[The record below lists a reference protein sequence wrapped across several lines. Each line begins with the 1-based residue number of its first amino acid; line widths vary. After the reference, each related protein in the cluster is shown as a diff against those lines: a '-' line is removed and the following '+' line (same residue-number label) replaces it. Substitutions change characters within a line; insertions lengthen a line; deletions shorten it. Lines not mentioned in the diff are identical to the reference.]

1 MTRQRLA
8 AGNRMRAPRR
18 LLVGW
23 LVLLLGT
30 APLPAL
36 PQQHPLLLLAQRGHA
51 ENGGISLDEA
61 VRQAR
66 LQHKG
71 KVLSAETVRVD
82 GRKIHRI
89 KILTKDGRVKRI
101 QIDARTGQTVSR
113 RR

>member
-1 MTRQRLA
+1 
-8 AGNRMRAPRR
+8 MRAARR
-18 LLVGW
+18 LLLGW
-23 LVLLLGT
+23 LALLLAT
-30 APLPAL
+30 TPVPAS

-61 VRQAR
+61 VRRAR
-66 LQHKG
+66 QQHKG

-101 QIDARTGQTVSR
+101 QIDARTGQSVSR